1 MYSLYLNYVF
11 ILSAA
16 IPAVSILTY
25 SAIIFFYGSLTK
37 TQIIQNIETDY
48 PEITILIPSY
58 NEEKVI
64 EKRIQN
70 ILNYDYPQDK
80 MRVIFI
86 DDSNDATPDI
96 IKKYVEKNSHLELLR
111 MNERMGYSKAV
122 YAGLKLVETDIVV
135 LNEAGSFPLPLTLKN
150 QISKFQN
157 PEIGAVTGHSKILNT
172 DERVGQVESLYLQLL
187 NYLRKAES
195 NMDTT
200 IIIKGEATAYR
211 TSLVKDI
218 DAVEDTGSLDTSM
231 AFSVRKNG
239 QKTIYSP
246 DVIFEEFAPSD
257 ETGFRKQKMIRA
269 ANIMRNL
276 LMFKNMLLNPKY
288 GKFGLISMPFYF
300 ISFFITPLLLPVALG
315 SMLLGL
321 LTNYVIY
328 RYLTG
333 LFITVLF
340 FVSLFKRDLIKLILE
355 LEFSLLKAI
364 YQIFFSKKSHD
375 KIERVESTRR

>member
-16 IPAVSILTY
+16 IPVVTMLTY

-37 TQIIQNIETDY
+37 TKEIKNIETDY

-70 ILNYDYPQDK
+70 ILNYDYPQEK

-96 IKKYVEKNSHLELLR
+96 IKKYVEKFSELLR

-122 YAGLKLVETDIVV
+122 HAGLKLVETDIVV

-157 PEIGAVTGHSKILNT
+157 PEIGAVTGHSIILNT

-231 AFSVRKNG
+231 AFTVRKNG

-246 DVIFEEFAPSD
+246 DVIFEEYAPSD

-276 LMFKNMLLNPKY
+276 LMFKYMLLNPKY
-288 GKFGLISMPFYF
+288 GKFGLISMPFYI
-300 ISFFITPLLLPVALG
+300 ISFFITPILLPFALG

-333 LFITVLF
+333 LLVAVLLLVF
-340 FVSLFKRDLIKLILE
+340 LFKRDLIKLILE

-364 YQIFFSKKSHD
+364 YQIFFSNKSHD